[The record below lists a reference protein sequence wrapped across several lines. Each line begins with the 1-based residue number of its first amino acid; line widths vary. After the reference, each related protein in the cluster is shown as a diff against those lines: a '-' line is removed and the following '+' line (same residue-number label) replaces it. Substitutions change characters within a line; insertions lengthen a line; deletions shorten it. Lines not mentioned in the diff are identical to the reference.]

1 MKYYNIPALTLC
13 LSLLAATATAQ
24 NVTLHKQ
31 GGVGQVYEVE
41 KVDSVVYFPI
51 GDAEPFP
58 ASESENT
65 TTLWDAIKAQPN
77 LKKFAAIL
85 EAGIYYTSKGKPSSG
100 LHLSQLL
107 EGAVP
112 LSVYAPADAAIS
124 DEKYAEL
131 LALAKTDGWRL
142 QQEFAFN
149 HISPQEGSDAGNGGL
164 QMLNGKIVGINANS
178 LTPVNQEVNNGLL
191 YVLSSCFDYAPNL
204 EEYLQAGAPDCT
216 LARDYMTG
224 LGATDAIYNIYNSLC
239 VPTKEG
245 RMEVLDSTF
254 TRYNP
259 MTKQYIVD
267 DGRMQVKGF
276 GANLA
281 DEKASYRMVTPT
293 DAVWSDG
300 LAKLAPLYK
309 YSSRYENK
317 VEGDKGYNTTVI
329 DVPNP
334 DSLSAVAVGANLLV
348 PLLGRTVSG
357 QETRLS
363 NGIAY
368 AASQWPVPR
377 AEYKPDLEME
387 VVDGA
392 YYYQSSDKYYT
403 GTGVTMSFSY
413 PGFTEGVTDKY
424 GKVSNDNFYQMKP
437 KGTTHPKGEIKL
449 VGEGGAQVL
458 SGKYDIYVVM
468 VPYWY
473 AWAGIPTGLKEATRV
488 IPNDVT
494 GGSDTITYYPYYE
507 YNSEYEYINKAQ
519 ADSTFLASA
528 LENVERLKDEHFVD
542 SVAAKSK
549 NKFKV
554 QLRYNKGAAVDATSS
569 AVQIDYDAQ
578 KVDTIK
584 VIEDFEF
591 PYSYKDLPVSYP
603 TMIIQGNAS
612 SSDLRSRGYIRELC
626 IDKVILRS
634 KEDDSEIVVTP

>member
-1 MKYYNIPALTLC
+1 MRYYNISALTLC
-13 LSLLAATATAQ
+13 LALFAATATAQ

-31 GGVGQVYEVE
+31 GGVGHVYEVE

-51 GDAEPFP
+51 GDAEPFS
-58 ASESENT
+58 AVETENT

-85 EAGIYYTSKGKPSSG
+85 EAGTYYMGKGNAASG
-100 LHLSQLL
+100 QHFSQLL
-107 EGAVP
+107 QGSVP
-112 LSVYAPADAAIS
+112 LSVFAPTDAAIS
-124 DEKYAEL
+124 DDKYAEM
-131 LALAKTDGWRL
+131 LALAKNDGWRL
-142 QQEFAFN
+142 QQEFVFN
-149 HISPQEGSDAGNGGL
+149 HVSPIEGADVGNGGAL
-164 QMLNGKIVGINANS
+164 MLNGKIVGYNANDVS
-178 LTPVNQEVNNGLL
+178 YVNQECNNGKL
-191 YVLSSCFDYAPNL
+191 YTMPAFFPYSPNM
-204 EEYLQAGAPDCT
+204 EEYLMSLAPDCT
-216 LARDYMTG
+216 QARDFMTG
-224 LGATDAIYNIYNSLC
+224 YGARGATFDAANSVS
-239 VPTKEG
+239 VPSKEG
-245 RMEVLDSTF
+245 HMQVLDSAF

-276 GANLA
+276 GTNLA
-281 DEKASYRMVTPT
+281 DETASYRMVVPT
-293 DAVWSDG
+293 DAVWADG
-300 LAKLAPLYK
+300 QAKLAPLYK
-309 YSSRYENK
+309 YANSYEDRVK
-317 VEGDKGYNTTVI
+317 GDKGTTVLI
-329 DVPNP
+329 KVENP
-334 DSLSAVAVGANLLV
+334 DSLSTMAVGANILV
-348 PLLGRTVSG
+348 PLLGRTAAG

-368 AASQWPVPR
+368 TASQWPVP
-377 AEYKPDLEME
+377 ATEYKPNVEVE

-413 PGFTEGVTDKY
+413 PGFTGWVTDKY

-437 KGTTHPKGEIKL
+437 RGTTHPKGEIKL

-494 GGSDTITYYPYYE
+494 GGSDTITYYLGYE
-507 YNSEYEYINKAQ
+507 YNSEFEYINKAQ

-528 LENVERLKDEHFVD
+528 LENLERLKDEHFVD
-542 SVAAKSK
+542 SVADKCK

-554 QLRYNKGAAVDATSS
+554 QLRYNKGAASDATTT
-569 AVQIDYDAQ
+569 AVEIDYKAQ

-591 PYSYKDLPVSYP
+591 PYSYGNVTNSYP
-603 TMIIQGNAS
+603 TLIIQGSAT
-612 SSDLRSRGYIRELC
+612 SSDMRSRGYIRELC

-634 KEDDSEIVVTP
+634 KEDGSETVVTP